1 MYQNFKKRRVYDII
15 LEKELNMSYVITC
28 GDEGV
33 QINEGRRLGVV
44 GAGFRLENFSL
55 IVEAL
60 KNLLGDDIRIAANEE
75 NAWIK
80 EKLDLSTW
88 EQANASSQQYL
99 EALADKEGLLYAGIL
114 PFADPQD
121 LNHGI
126 KGHMV
131 RPPKIHIA
139 TKIALTLA
147 GGEQTFHLGQNI
159 ISAEWVHLVDSK
171 VAKQLIEDQIN
182 FYQKLAGDTK
192 LELVLVEEGDLG
204 EEIAEKN
211 KAALKKIGFGG

>member
-1 MYQNFKKRRVYDII
+1 
-15 LEKELNMSYVITC
+15 MSYVITC

-33 QINEGRRLGVV
+33 QINEGQRLGVV
-44 GAGFRLENFSL
+44 GAGFKLENFSL
-55 IVEAL
+55 LVEAL
-60 KNLLGDDIRIAANEE
+60 KKLLGADLRIAANEE

-88 EQANASSQQYL
+88 EQTNASAQQHL
-99 EALADKEGLLYAGIL
+99 EALADQEGLLYAGIL

-131 RPPKIHIA
+131 RPPKVHIA

-147 GGEQTFHLGQNI
+147 GGEQTFHLGQNV
-159 ISAEWVHLVDSK
+159 ISAEWVHLVEPK
-171 VAKQLIEDQIN
+171 IAKKLLQDQID
-182 FYQKLAGDTK
+182 FYQKLAGDFK
-192 LELVLVEEGDLG
+192 LELMLVEEGDLG
-204 EEIAEKN
+204 EEIAAKN
-211 KAALKKIGFGG
+211 KQVLVELGLVPAK

>member
-1 MYQNFKKRRVYDII
+1 
-15 LEKELNMSYVITC
+15 MSYVITC

-44 GAGFRLENFSL
+44 GAGFRLENFSH
-55 IVEAL
+55 IVKAL
-60 KNLLGDDIRIAANEE
+60 KKLLGDDLKIAANEE
-75 NAWIK
+75 NAWIR

-88 EQANASSQQYL
+88 EQTNASAQQHI
-99 EALADKEGLLYAGIL
+99 EALADKEGLLYAGFL

-131 RPPKIHIA
+131 RPPKVHIA

-159 ISAEWVHLVDSK
+159 ISAEWVHLVK
-171 VAKQLIEDQIN
+171 PEVAKQIINDQIN
-182 FYQKLAGDTK
+182 FYQKLAGDMK
-192 LELVLVEEGDLG
+192 LELVMVEDGELG
-204 EEIAEKN
+204 EKIAAKN
-211 KAALKKIGFGG
+211 KEALAKIGIVAK